1 MPVVTYRAISIGG
14 EKGDNYAIF
23 KKFHFVPLGKSIVIC
38 DLTNKSKIPIKWI
51 SYYIE
56 LKIAGKT
63 YREKFLHIFKKPVI
77 LDETFLTPKSKSV
90 KLFRYQSIYS
100 IFSNLGKL
108 PHGQKL
114 SAIQFTA

>member
-14 EKGDNYAIF
+14 EKKGNYAIF
-23 KKFHFVPLGKSIVIC
+23 KKFQFVPLGKSIVIC
-38 DLTNKSKIPIKWI
+38 DIANKSKIPIKWI
-51 SYYIE
+51 SYYIV

-63 YREKFLHIFKKPVI
+63 YREKFLHIFKKPVV
-77 LDETFLTPKSKSV
+77 LDGTYLTPKSKSV
-90 KLFRYQSIYS
+90 RLLRYQSVHS

-108 PHGQKL
+108 HGQKL